1 MCTVIA
7 LSGADC
13 EEVRNYILNSI
24 NIFVNVFVYI
34 QNEQVKLTKIKS
46 GRRRREVALLHPH
59 THPLVSDYWADV
71 VSALAKY
78 LCYVQYT
85 LWISGDVT
93 SSYLM
98 LMTQLLEDLKCG
110 NIMTPEIEG

>member
-24 NIFVNVFVYI
+24 NIFVNAFVYI
-34 QNEQVKLTKIKS
+34 QNEPVKLTKIKS

-71 VSALAKY
+71 VSALAGCKSVLV
-78 LCYVQYT
+78 LCT
-85 LWISGDVT
+85 M
-93 SSYLM
+93 SSIDFWRCNL
-98 LMTQLLEDLKCG
+98 
-110 NIMTPEIEG
+110 